1 MKNLLKQA
9 KSPLKTYR
17 NTKKYSL
24 KRYNL
29 FFSKLAKTLQ
39 DRKEK
44 RFMTSTGKKRVLVL
58 ASGDAEGGGSGFQEL
73 IEQSRTE
80 PPILDAEIVGVISN
94 HPRGGVWEEAQAL
107 GIPLKWWPGPF
118 SAGSYQNWVRK
129 FQADYVMCS
138 GWLKLVKGLDPART
152 VNIHPGPL
160 PRFGGPGMYG
170 HHVHEVVMAAF
181 KKGEIIQSAV
191 TMHFVD
197 ELYDHGPIFFQLPVL
212 IRPDDTP
219 ETLAKRVNEKERAL
233 QSKALNYVVH
243 RQVMLING
251 RTVFYENEEIRRL
264 LMPAAE

>member
-1 MKNLLKQA
+1 
-9 KSPLKTYR
+9 
-17 NTKKYSL
+17 
-24 KRYNL
+24 
-29 FFSKLAKTLQ
+29 
-39 DRKEK
+39 
-44 RFMTSTGKKRVLVL
+44 MTTDTGKKRVLVL

-73 IEQSRTE
+73 VEQSRTE
-80 PPILDAEIVGVISN
+80 PPILSAEIVGVISN
-94 HPRGGVWEEAQAL
+94 HPRGGVWKRAGVLE
-107 GIPLKWWPGPF
+107 IPFEHWAGPF
-118 SAGSYQNWVRK
+118 TAEGYQEWVKK
-129 FQADYVMCS
+129 FHPDFVMCS
-138 GWLKLVKGLDPART
+138 GWLKMVKGLDPART

-170 HHVHEVVMAAF
+170 HHVHEAVMAAF
-181 KKGEIIQSAV
+181 KKGEIVQSAV

-212 IRPDDTP
+212 IRLDDTP
-219 ETLAKRVNEKERAL
+219 DSLAKRVNEKERAL